1 MRRAVILLLL
11 ACAGCK
17 METEASSARPER
29 MFQVLLGSTAP
40 PDSIVVWDVAP
51 QSAKVAA
58 VMAANDITLPQ
69 VVAYLYGNGWTVVPA
84 PLPSAHWKPAKPGS
98 SPVAYYLWEMSGAVG
113 DTSMPF
119 YLPQTAGAVA
129 LRVKAVDTDGLHGE
143 WSEVGVSSGGLL
155 PGVGV
160 E

>member
-1 MRRAVILLLL
+1 MRLTAILLLL

-17 METEASSARPER
+17 IDQGNYSESPNSSPA
-29 MFQVLLGSTAP
+29 
-40 PDSIVVWDVAP
+40 
-51 QSAKVAA
+51 AKVAA

-84 PLPSAHWKPAKPGS
+84 PPPSALWKPAKPGS

-113 DTSMPF
+113 DTSMTF

-160 E
+160 EP